1 MTSAAPQK
9 FLGGTSVGPHSGT
22 VPPVDKRGMQ
32 SASANGGVGAQ
43 LAHSIL
49 ATTKGIH
56 MLQSMAHMVELRYIC
71 SARVEEDGEYGE
83 IRAATQ

>member
-9 FLGGTSVGPHSGT
+9 FLGGTSVGPRSGT

-32 SASANGGVGAQ
+32 SASANGGVRAQ
-43 LAHSIL
+43 LVHSVF
-49 ATTKGIH
+49 TTIEGIH
-56 MLQSMAHMVELRYIC
+56 MLQSMVHMVELRCIC

-83 IRAATQ
+83 TRAATQ